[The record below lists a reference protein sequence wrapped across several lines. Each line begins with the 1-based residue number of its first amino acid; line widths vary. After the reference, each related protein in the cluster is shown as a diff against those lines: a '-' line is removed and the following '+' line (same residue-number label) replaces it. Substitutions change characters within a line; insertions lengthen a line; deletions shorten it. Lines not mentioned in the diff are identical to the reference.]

1 MGSMD
6 ALIEHIENAVQ
17 RADVTDVWRNRVGAA
32 EVRKLYERKQ
42 RFSIQSPDAIRVP
55 HDELCALTSEIRQR
69 LGNFRSPTSDVVGN
83 GLYSLTLTGSNA
95 SPRRPSVEAYAKILV
110 LAAARIGAKRAAE
123 LLGEWTQGK
132 RVRLSSC
139 VLLKGALTDRSMQP
153 VDGLRIETLSGNGD
167 DLPRS
172 LRLHPHE
179 HWSEQFVRRAMLSL
193 EFEWGPGLYD
203 PDAVL
208 GNPPHPPPPEVR
220 NPELAGVSFE
230 SFCRAL
236 SLVTNNQIDW
246 FISWADYGDVEAFFL
261 NSGFSSQRKEANDS
275 STAWVSEEQVQEC
288 LRVHGWLG
296 RRRDLDVPVARW
308 RKSKCAGTTG
318 EQLIE
323 LRIALES
330 VFLSDDTGTS
340 EKGHRLA
347 TRGAWLTGDTFEQRK
362 RSHETLRAVYSYA
375 SSVIHGSNPRV
386 KAGRNLG
393 RDIAAAQ
400 DLCQKAILKFEA
412 SGVLNSEQWSK
423 LILGG
428 GALET

>member
-6 ALIEHIENAVQ
+6 TLIEHIENAVQ
-17 RADVTDVWRNRVGAA
+17 RADVTDVSRDRFGAS
-32 EVRKLYERKQ
+32 EVRELYERKQ
-42 RFSIQSPDAIRVP
+42 RFSIQSSDAIRVR
-55 HDELCALTSEIRQR
+55 HDELCALTSELRER
-69 LGNFRSPTSDVVGN
+69 LGNLRSPTSDVVGN
-83 GLYSLTLTGSNA
+83 GLYSLTGSNA
-95 SPRRPSVEAYAKILV
+95 SPRRPSTEAYAKILV
-110 LAAARIGAKRAAE
+110 LAAARIGAKRVAE
-123 LLGEWTQGK
+123 LLAEWIEGK
-132 RVRLSSC
+132 GVRLSSC

-172 LRLHPHE
+172 LRLHSHE

-193 EFEWGPGLYD
+193 EFEWGAGLYD

-208 GNPPHPPPPEVR
+208 GNPPRPPPPEVL

-246 FISWADYGDVEAFFL
+246 FICWDDYRDVEAFFL
-261 NSGFSSQRKEANDS
+261 NPGFSSQRKEANDS

-288 LRVHGWLG
+288 LRVHGCLG
-296 RRRDLDVPVARW
+296 KRRGLDVPVARW
-308 RKSKCAGTTG
+308 RKSKYAGTTG

-330 VFLSDDTGTS
+330 VFLSDDKGTS
-340 EKGHRLA
+340 EKRHRLA
-347 TRGAWLTGDTFEQRK
+347 TRGAWRTGDTFEGRK
-362 RSHETLRAVYSYA
+362 SSYETLKSVYDYA
-375 SSVIHGSNPRV
+375 SSVIHGGNPKV
-386 KAGRNLG
+386 KAGRDLG

-400 DLCQKAILKFEA
+400 DLCREAILGFA
-412 SGVLNSEQWSK
+412 ANGVPSSEDWAA

-428 GALET
+428 GGLET